1 MTDYE
6 SKTNKELNE
15 IAALRC
21 GWISVYREYARRVVW
36 FSSDWKEKHHDV
48 GAVAPPDY
56 TDPLNL
62 GLCFRD
68 YVPVLREKKF
78 DLNIVL
84 AEWFDERYEVGIG
97 SQNDP
102 DPVCVYDTNPARAFT
117 IAFLAATDGY

>member
-68 YVPVLREKKF
+68 FQAQIKGMYDEGRAGFGVEYDYIEEEYVG
-78 DLNIVL
+78 
-84 AEWFDERYEVGIG
+84 WIG
-97 SQNDP
+97 DVQSRN
-102 DPVCVYDTNPARAFT
+102 VTNPARAFT